1 VEFDLV
7 HAIRTVFSYM
17 EDIFEQKKVHFQL
30 KVAGS
35 PFEPSIVSDQRRIMQ
50 IFIELIGNAI
60 KFTYKGVI
68 MLTLKQ
74 VSDSLILVKLK
85 DDGIGME
92 SEILQK
98 LLYPDSKKEILESEN
113 SQTKQHGVGIG
124 IEVSK

>member
-1 VEFDLV
+1 
-7 HAIRTVFSYM
+7 M